1 MEEGRGQVGGYS
13 NNPGERGSSQAVA
26 LELITS
32 GCFET
37 ALKINPMGFFEGL
50 DVGAERR
57 GGKDNSQVFCLS

>member
-37 ALKINPMGFFEGL
+37 ALKINPMGFLRDWMWGLREGE
-50 DVGAERR
+50 AKITPR
-57 GGKDNSQVFCLS
+57 SSA

>member
-1 MEEGRGQVGGYS
+1 MEEGRDQIGGYS
-13 NNPGERGSSQAVA
+13 NNPGERGWSQAVA

-37 ALKINPMGFFEGL
+37 ALKINPMGFVEEL

-57 GGKDNSQVFCLS
+57 RGKDNSQVFCLS